1 MKFDRLISTLETHTA
16 GEPTRI
22 VVGGIPFVPGPT
34 MLDKRRYLEDNLETV
49 RTSLMQE
56 PRGHSNMYG
65 AILTPPVSD
74 DASFGVI
81 FMDTTGYWN
90 MCGHGTIGVVTA
102 VVETGM
108 VDKKS
113 PTTTIKLDTVAGPIL
128 AYAHIKNEAVTSVT
142 VRNVPAFWQKFAE
155 IEVPQIGT
163 VTCDV
168 AYGGNFC
175 AIVDADA
182 IGIKVERKNLKKLI
196 EVGMSIR
203 KAANQ
208 QIELQ
213 HPEKPFVNEIHH
225 VQICSKLKHA
235 KDHVRNVVVSGEKQA
250 DRSPCGT
257 ATCALMATLYHKQR
271 LALNHP
277 FVSESI
283 IGTAFNGKLVS
294 PSRIGGSIDA
304 VIPEITGSAYLT
316 GFYLHLISSD
326 DPLKHG
332 FLV

>member
-1 MKFDRLISTLETHTA
+1 MKFDRLISTIETHTA

-22 VVGGIPFVPGPT
+22 VVGGIPYVPGKT
-34 MLDKRRYLEDNLETV
+34 MLDKRRYLENNLESV

-74 DASFGVI
+74 DASFGAI

-90 MCGHGTIGVVTA
+90 MCGHGTMGVVTA
-102 VVETGM
+102 AIETGM

-113 PTTTIKLDTVAGPIL
+113 PTTTVKLDTVAGTII
-128 AYAHIKNEAVTSVT
+128 AYAHIKNEAVESIT
-142 VRNVPAFWQKFAE
+142 VRNVPAFWHKFAE
-155 IEVPQIGT
+155 IEIPQIGAIG
-163 VTCDV
+163 CDI

-175 AIVDADA
+175 AIVDAERISVD
-182 IGIKVERKNLKKLI
+182 VERANLKKLI

-203 KAANQ
+203 GAANRE
-208 QIELQ
+208 IEVQ
-213 HPEKPFVNEIHH
+213 HPEKPFVNEVHH
-225 VQICSKLKHA
+225 VQICGKLGRTRG
-235 KDHVRNVVVSGEKQA
+235 HVKNVIISGEKQA

-257 ATCALMATLYHKQR
+257 ATCALMATLHHKQQ
-271 LALNHP
+271 LDLNQA

-283 IGTAFNGKLVS
+283 IGTAFKGRLISESLV
-294 PSRIGGSIDA
+294 GGSVEA
-304 VIPEITGSAYLT
+304 VIPEITGQAYLT
-316 GFYLHLISSD
+316 GFCLHVISPD